1 MDGVGELL
9 IDGHV
14 RNVRRGDVAYIVKGQ
29 LHAMRAVSDLQFI
42 EVQIGAELS
51 EDDIERFEWEW

>member
-1 MDGVGELL
+1 M
-9 IDGHV
+9 